1 MDSFPRPDVARG
13 IFYEY
18 LRTDDPISPDFTN
31 RVVEGFPFLLG
42 PLAQVKGMPAAMQ
55 SNDTPKQENG
65 IIKAV
70 GNFADSM
77 SYHAGEFAGWVHN
90 GANGAAGNVAN
101 AAKSLGST
109 ANSVKEGL
117 ERRRDQ
123 LWSQVTTFPE
133 NGMNFL
139 QRKMHSSRRPDELAA
154 SVAHYMRRRSG
165 GEIQMKRRTI
175 IGPRGRVFRSSVSH
189 WFDGSEDIVEQL
201 ENVRLQ
207 GSFFSNL
214 IFFYL
219 VHLYLLLLL
228 IVSLPGTHQTKLVL
242 RRSKVVDESIADDLS
257 TESSSTDDSPSRNR
271 LPSTDTWTI
280 GNDAISNQRRKN
292 LVTIFKERRRRSR
305 SRGRLPEDEGATS
318 PTGNT
323 GMKKSLSYYL

>member
-55 SNDTPKQENG
+55 SNDTPKQERG

-77 SYHAGEFAGWVHN
+77 SNHAGEFAGWVHN
-90 GANGAAGNVAN
+90 GATGAVGNVAN

-123 LWSQVTTFPE
+123 LWSQVSTLPE

-139 QRKMHSSRRPDELAA
+139 QRKMQPSRRVDELSA
-154 SVAHYMRRRSG
+154 SEM
-165 GEIQMKRRTI
+165 QMKRRTVV
-175 IGPRGRVFRSSVSH
+175 GPRGRVFRSSVSH
-189 WFDGSEDIVEQL
+189 WFDGSEEIGEQL
-201 ENVRLQ
+201 ENARFQ

-214 IFFYL
+214 IFVYL

-242 RRSKVVDESIADDLS
+242 RRPKVMDESMADDLS
-257 TESSSTDDSPSRNR
+257 TESSSTDESPSRNR

-280 GNDAISNQRRKN
+280 GNEPITNQQPGKK
-292 LVTIFKERRRRSR
+292 LVSIFKERHRRGR
-305 SRGRLPEDEGATS
+305 SRGRLPDDEGGS
-318 PTGNT
+318 SSLGNT